1 MFNAYNIGWNIFWFN
16 YRRRNKK
23 VHQIIAAAGFTFAI
37 VGYFF
42 SGIYFLQTNIYVG
55 LFMLAWGLIIL
66 PLQVISYLRTRKI
79 AAFNELFIFIGAM
92 LTNVCLVLVL

>member
-1 MFNAYNIGWNIFWFN
+1 
-16 YRRRNKK
+16 
-23 VHQIIAAAGFTFAI
+23 